1 MKQKASKVF
10 KQSGVV
16 PYRVKNGTTE
26 VLLITSRNSQ
36 NWVVPKGGIVNRM
49 SPHDS
54 AAKEAWEEAGVIG
67 QVNPNKFGSYKYRKN
82 GKIYRV
88 QMYSLPVE
96 AVAQEFPEAAVR
108 SRQWVDVD
116 EAVRLVLQPSLK
128 RILKQFVKRESGT
141 TDKL

>member
-36 NWVVPKGGIVNRM
+36 NWVVPKGGIVSRM

-96 AVAQEFPEAAVR
+96 AVAQEFPEAGVR
-108 SRQWVDVD
+108 TRRWVDVD

-141 TDKL
+141 DKL

>member
-1 MKQKASKVF
+1 MKQKTSKVL

-16 PYRVKNGTTE
+16 PYRVKDGTTE

-49 SPHDS
+49 TPHDS

-67 QVNPNKFGSYKYRKN
+67 QVNPNKFGTYKYRKN
-82 GKIYRV
+82 GKIYCV

-96 AVAQEFPEAAVR
+96 AVAQEFPEAGQR
-108 SRQWVDVD
+108 MRKWVDID
-116 EAVRLVLQPSLK
+116 QAVGLVLQPSLK

-141 TDKL
+141 DKL

>member
-108 SRQWVDVD
+108 TRRWVDVD

-141 TDKL
+141 DKL

>member
-26 VLLITSRNSQ
+26 VLLITSRKSQ

-82 GKIYRV
+82 GNIYRV

-108 SRQWVDVD
+108 TRRWVDVD

-128 RILKQFVKRESGT
+128 RILKQFVKRSG
-141 TDKL
+141 DG